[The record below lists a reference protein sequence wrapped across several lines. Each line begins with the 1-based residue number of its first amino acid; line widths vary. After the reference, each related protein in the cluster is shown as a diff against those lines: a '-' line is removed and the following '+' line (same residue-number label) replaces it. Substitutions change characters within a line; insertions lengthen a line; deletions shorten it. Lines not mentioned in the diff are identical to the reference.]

1 MGLTWLSSLGA
12 RIMLDLGM
20 GLILLLDPKRLDQT
34 LLSDLGAGLTLLPDS
49 SILGLCGFDIIAK
62 FMFLGSNK
70 ELNGYLKINSFD

>member
-1 MGLTWLSSLGA
+1 MSLTWLSSLGA

-49 SILGLCGFDIIAK
+49 SILGLCLDLTLLLNSC
-62 FMFLGSNK
+62 FLDLTKN
-70 ELNGYLKINSFD
+70 